1 MKCSHFAAS
10 TWQALLSKANWVAH
24 VNAQQA
30 SVAMR
35 GWLTDRRSLTQKLRA
50 HYLSFQ
56 VRCLQQGPA
65 CCTADEAAL
74 LGLTRRRKVQQREV
88 VLLGDGVPLVYAHT
102 VLPLQSTAMD
112 WPFYRRLGAR
122 SLGTSLFGDPSVRRG
137 ALLYARLRHNHPLAQ
152 RAAVALGQVQP
163 RWFARRCLFW
173 RKQGVLLV
181 TEIFSPAVAA
191 GAAGIITPTSVS
203 IAA

>member
-1 MKCSHFAAS
+1 
-10 TWQALLSKANWVAH
+10 
-24 VNAQQA
+24 VNALQA

-35 GWLTDRRSLTQKLRA
+35 GWLTDRTSLTQKLCA
-50 HYLSFQ
+50 HYPYFQ

-65 CCTADEAAL
+65 SCTADEAAL

-88 VLLGDGVPLVYAHT
+88 VLLGDGQTLVYAHT
-102 VLPLQSTAMD
+102 VLPLQANAAD
-112 WPFYRRLGAR
+112 WPLYRRLGAR
-122 SLGTSLFGDPSVRRG
+122 SLGTSLFGDPLVRRG
-137 ALLYARLRHNHPLAQ
+137 ALHYARLRPSHPLAQ
-152 RAAVALGQVQP
+152 RAAAALGQVQP

-191 GAAGIITPTSVS
+191 GAAGIITPTSAS
-203 IAA
+203 IAE